1 MSEDTKNSKNSYRGL
16 TERLKPSNPLIAG
29 AGAASRKEPDPEVD
43 DTQPQISP
51 NPQIPEQG
59 TDGMYIHIA
68 QAQTNLFTRVSLLAK
83 ADLEKKQKARGFSS
97 LGAYIE
103 WLVDQDPI
111 KVK

>member
-1 MSEDTKNSKNSYRGL
+1 MSEETKNSKNSYRGL
-16 TERLKPSNPLIAG
+16 TERLKPTNPLIAG
-29 AGAASRKEPDPEVD
+29 MTKKDPEPEIEVD
-43 DTQPQISP
+43 STQPQISP
-51 NPQIPEQG
+51 DPQIPEKG

-68 QAQTNLFTRVSLLAK
+68 QAQTNLFTRVSILAK